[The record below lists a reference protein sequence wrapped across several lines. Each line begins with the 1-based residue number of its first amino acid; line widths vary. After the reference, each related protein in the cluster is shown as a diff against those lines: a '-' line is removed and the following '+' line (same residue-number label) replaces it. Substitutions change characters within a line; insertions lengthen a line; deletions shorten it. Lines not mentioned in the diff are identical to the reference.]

1 MFTILLSLYS
11 STTIFENPNNS
22 MTTTTTMMMVH
33 SFTVP
38 IHNHYRN
45 VMHYNKSLL
54 HSTVEKE
61 TVNGEVNLKEKEK
74 KKKEERSLS
83 DQLTSSSVASAAAL
97 ATAAVNAAVSMR
109 SLSAPDIAKSYISLD
124 DSDVEID
131 GDGLPLQYDKDAIEK
146 YWQKERGALN
156 QRWRY
161 FVGKVG

>member
-1 MFTILLSLYS
+1 
-11 STTIFENPNNS
+11 
-22 MTTTTTMMMVH
+22 MMMVH

-38 IHNHYRN
+38 QYKN
-45 VMHYNKSLL
+45 VIRYKKSLL

-61 TVNGEVNLKEKEK
+61 QVNSEIAAKDDKN
-74 KKKEERSLS
+74 KEERSLS
-83 DQLTSSSVASAAAL
+83 DQLASSSVASAAAL

-156 QRWRY
+156 QRWGY

>member
-1 MFTILLSLYS
+1 
-11 STTIFENPNNS
+11 
-22 MTTTTTMMMVH
+22 MTMMMMVH

-38 IHNHYRN
+38 QHRN
-45 VMHYNKSLL
+45 VIRYKKSLL

-61 TVNGEVNLKEKEK
+61 RVNGEVVEENN
-74 KKKEERSLS
+74 KEERSLS
-83 DQLTSSSVASAAAL
+83 DQLASSSVASAAAL

-109 SLSAPDIAKSYISLD
+109 SLSAPDISKSYISLD

-156 QRWRY
+156 QRWGY